1 MFQARLSRQ
10 ALVSCLTL
18 FALLAVNFFV
28 FPVLAAEKARL
39 RVENYDIDAELN
51 PRAHKLAAKAK
62 VRFTA
67 LDDLSAATFELH
79 NALRPTKVTDE
90 SGKLLQVE
98 RISQDN
104 AIRVGLPDGLA
115 KGKTTTLNFE
125 YEGTLDSADDSPVPG
140 VKLASVGEDTS
151 YLLYAGRWFPVSNYG
166 INRFTATI
174 RVTLP
179 AHMTVIGSGTPT
191 VTNFGESRPIATAAE
206 KPASTPAPSPS
217 KDIPVLARKK
227 AKPAAT
233 AAAKAAPKTPP
244 DKTASDKAAPEK
256 ATTPTVLS
264 SALPRKTWT
273 FTWDKPSFP
282 GTIIAGIFSE
292 TKPVG
297 TGANVHVF
305 FKPGKQVYAPAYGE
319 TAGKEFIYFAGL
331 YSSSMTPNLNLVE
344 LPDDSVPSA
353 WAPEMAAISSRAIQQ
368 KTNYRLLA
376 NTISR
381 QWWGGI
387 VSPATRDDWWITDG
401 FARFSEA
408 RYVEN
413 AVGATGYE
421 EVAKDMSVGS
431 LAYDTVPLSSLGK
444 LDPFS
449 PEFQSLATDK
459 GAAILHMLRYVM
471 GDEKFDNTMRG
482 FILKYSL
489 KSASEEDFR
498 KEAEEHQGSSLVWF
512 FSQWLDSTGAPEF
525 KTKYTVYRLGSNKGF
540 RTVGKSR
547 KTWTCSACPW
557 RCGLTRTAR
566 RKNAQLTFPART
578 RPSRWKHS
586 GGRGGSWSIPTITCS
601 RTLPISGSG
610 PPCCAGSRWCRRAN
624 CPRR

>member
-10 ALVSCLTL
+10 ALISWFAL
-18 FALLAVNFFV
+18 FAFVAVNFLV

-39 RVENYDIDAELN
+39 RVENYDIDAELS
-51 PRAHKLAAKAK
+51 PRAHKLTAKAK

-90 SGKLLQVE
+90 AGKTLQVE

-115 KGKTTTLNFE
+115 KGRTATLNFE

-191 VTNFGESRPIATAAE
+191 VTNFGESKPISPPVD
-206 KPASTPAPSPS
+206 KPLPS
-217 KDIPVLARKK
+217 KDIPVLSRKK
-227 AKPAAT
+227 TTAVSKKKVATNATKKTTKTTPPPAPE
-233 AAAKAAPKTPP
+233 AAKSQAGKVEPGKSGLPTSEP
-244 DKTASDKAAPEK
+244 ASTEPG
-256 ATTPTVLS
+256 TTESTQPVAG
-264 SALPRKTWT
+264 SALPRRTWT

-282 GTIIAGIFSE
+282 GTIIAGIFTE

-305 FKPGKQVYAPAYGE
+305 FKPSKQIYASAYGE
-319 TAGKEFIYFAGL
+319 TAGKEFVYFAGL
-331 YSSSMTPNLNLVE
+331 YTPALTPNLKLVE

-353 WAPEMAAISSRAIQQ
+353 WAPEIAAISSRAIQQ

-376 NTISR
+376 NTIAR

-387 VSPATRDDWWITDG
+387 VIFIGNNTRGTASTLLAPGAVAAALLLVLAPSAWRLAREREAERAARIRTEERADFAARVHDSVLQTLTLIQKDPAD
-401 FARFSEA
+401 ARRLARRQERELRAWFYSDREATAEGTLADAVSQGYLSFS
-408 RYVEN
+408 
-413 AVGATGYE
+413 GDATSTTL
-421 EVAKDMSVGS
+421 SVD
-431 LAYDTVPLSSLGK
+431 AD
-444 LDPFS
+444 
-449 PEFQSLATDK
+449 
-459 GAAILHMLRYVM
+459 GAAGPGAAV
-471 GDEKFDNTMRG
+471 TMCTFTDIG
-482 FILKYSL
+482 F
-489 KSASEEDFR
+489 
-498 KEAEEHQGSSLVWF
+498 V
-512 FSQWLDSTGAPEF
+512 DSTTSQTDFADNIF
-525 KTKYTVYRLGSNKGF
+525 V
-540 RTVGKSR
+540 V
-547 KTWTCSACPW
+547 
-557 RCGLTRTAR
+557 
-566 RKNAQLTFPART
+566 
-578 RPSRWKHS
+578 
-586 GGRGGSWSIPTITCS
+586 
-601 RTLPISGSG
+601 
-610 PPCCAGSRWCRRAN
+610 
-624 CPRR
+624 